1 MRLSN
6 SILLVCVYACLLSAC
21 GNKGSLY
28 LPGEAADSQP
38 AVTPEATEGI
48 DPLDRDEDKEK
59 ENAKED
65 DSSSDEDGPEPAYV
79 A

>member
-6 SILLVCVYACLLSAC
+6 SILLICVYACLLSAC
-21 GNKGSLY
+21 GNKGSLF
-28 LPGEAADSQP
+28 LPGEPAGSQP
-38 AVTPEATEGI
+38 AVTPEATEGV

-59 ENAKED
+59 ESVNED
-65 DSSSDEDGPEPAYV
+65 DSSSDEDSSEPAHV